1 MGRPDILG
9 SWLLA
14 VSSWP
19 LQGILEDNGFTGGL
33 TVSLRKNVDLSA
45 SYEHSVRQSLD
56 IAEVGISFHWGKV
69 RNAGVE

>member
-1 MGRPDILG
+1 M
-9 SWLLA
+9 
-14 VSSWP
+14 
-19 LQGILEDNGFTGGL
+19 
-33 TVSLRKNVDLSA
+33 SLRKNVDLSA